1 MSEKRKRR
9 FSGKWRARRRRI
21 RNLLLVCLVLAILLG
36 AYGIYHFYSTDK
48 IEVEGNVTYTAGEIT
63 RAVEED
69 EFIPNNMFMILH
81 NRIFHLQYLPFV
93 EKMTMTTGDSTHT
106 LKIKVK
112 EKYRAGVFEHM
123 NRFYYFNENGY
134 VMESRNSL
142 FNNVPI
148 VLGLRFKDVEP
159 ESKMEVR
166 ENCFDFIVALVQE
179 IKSNHLD
186 ISEIRFRSEND
197 VVLISGNYKIHI
209 GPDRDLNGKMT
220 RIPAL
225 IESISKEHSSGVI
238 DLHLYDEDKKYITFR
253 E

>member
-21 RNLLLVCLVLAILLG
+21 KNLLLLCLILAVLLG
-36 AYGIYHFYSTDK
+36 AYGIYHFYSTEK

-63 RAVEED
+63 RAVEAD
-69 EFIPNNMFMILH
+69 EFIPNNLFMILH
-81 NRIFHLQYLPFV
+81 NRVFHLRYLPFV
-93 EKMTMTTGDSTHT
+93 DKMTMSVGASPHT
-106 LKIKVK
+106 LKIRVK
-112 EKYRAGVFEHM
+112 EGYRAGVYECK
-123 NRFYYFNENGY
+123 NRFFYFDENGY

-148 VLGLRFKDVEP
+148 VMGLRFMAAEP
-159 ESKMEVR
+159 ESKIEVR
-166 ENCFDFIVALVQE
+166 ENCFDYIVALTRE

-186 ISEIRFRSEND
+186 VSEIRFRSEND
-197 VVLISGNYKIHI
+197 VVLISGNYKIYI
-209 GPDRDLNGKMT
+209 GADRDLNGKMS

-225 IESISKEHSSGVI
+225 MESISKEHPSGVI
-238 DLHLYDEDKKYITFR
+238 DLHLYDDDKKYITFR